1 MYIIS
6 IISNEEIKYYG
17 YSTPKNRIK
26 FEKIV
31 QSENMEENFFVQKKW
46 SILLE
51 NLLMKT
57 TEFISLDQW
66 NSVLNPNRNET
77 NLTIAHSGNY
87 GKITDIYISYRL
99 LFLGVIKYILSTTQ
113 TFN

>member
-31 QSENMEENFFVQKKW
+31 QSENMQENFLVQKK
-46 SILLE
+46 
-51 NLLMKT
+51 
-57 TEFISLDQW
+57 
-66 NSVLNPNRNET
+66 
-77 NLTIAHSGNY
+77 
-87 GKITDIYISYRL
+87 
-99 LFLGVIKYILSTTQ
+99 
-113 TFN
+113 